1 MPGYC
6 RKRAGRGIDRRPSIR
21 SACKNFANSR
31 NRSGEDV
38 LILPLSNR
46 SWEITLCLKTSSYWA
61 AWRAYLP
68 GPICSCHWLITVEGS
83 RSFGPGQLAAAT
95 RGDPPQRAADGPAH
109 FAAHAAAYCGP
120 CAESFRRRP
129 GKPRP
134 VASQRTEGIEHG
146 AGRGSQTINLH
157 RPWPWRG
164 RVTAPVQ
171 TPSMARIGV
180 ASLWAPARAT
190 RTQIRDRPVLK
201 KNCSIKCCIVSLN
214 ARGVRPAN
222 LPAKFASRG

>member
-1 MPGYC
+1 ML
-6 RKRAGRGIDRRPSIR
+6 IRP
-21 SACKNFANSR
+21 
-31 NRSGEDV
+31 V
-38 LILPLSNR
+38 SNR

-134 VASQRTEGIEHG
+134 VASQGTEGIEHG

-157 RPWPWRG
+157 RFWPWRG

-171 TPSMARIGV
+171 TASMARIGV

-190 RTQIRDRPVLK
+190 RPRSGTGRCRRGTAQSNAVSLALMIGRASGEPSCKICFVWMNVQSILSVRPV
-201 KNCSIKCCIVSLN
+201 SITQRATNERKPLALTVALEH
-214 ARGVRPAN
+214 GD
-222 LPAKFASRG
+222 